1 MPTNPENRS
10 DWGAARGEKWRAQLT
25 GMEAMLAPVTP
36 VLIQALHLDAPY
48 RIADV
53 ACGGGGTTLEIL
65 RRAPADTIVHG
76 FDISP
81 ALIEVARAR
90 TLPDERS
97 IAFKVANVATA
108 APEEPYDRLGS
119 RFGVMFFDDPQAAF
133 ANLFEWLAPSGRF
146 AFAVWGPLAENPWMA
161 TVREVVA
168 GIIDIP
174 PSDPEAPG
182 AFRYAEA
189 GKFLNLLDRAG
200 FRDLDVHD
208 WNGNLRM
215 GGGLPAAE
223 AAHFAL
229 ASFSSF
235 RELLAGAGE
244 EALHA
249 AHQSLTTRFSRHQQD
264 GIVQMNACVHIV
276 TGAHPQESPKLR

>member
-1 MPTNPENRS
+1 MVNPNPAAS
-10 DWGAARGEKWRAQLT
+10 DWGNARGEKWRAQIT
-25 GMEAMLAPVTP
+25 GMEAMLAPVDP
-36 VLIQALHLDAPY
+36 VLIQALRLDAPY

-65 RRAPADTIVHG
+65 RRGPEDTIVHG

-90 TLPDERS
+90 ALPDKS
-97 IAFKVANVATA
+97 HVAFKCANVATA
-108 APEEPYDRLGS
+108 PAPEGPYDRLVS

-133 ANLFEWLAPSGRF
+133 ANLFHWLAPGGRF
-146 AFAVWGPLAENPWMA
+146 AFAVWGPLAENPWMMS
-161 TVREVVA
+161 VREVVA
-168 GIIDIP
+168 EIVDIP

-182 AFRYAEA
+182 PFRYAEA
-189 GKFLNLLDRAG
+189 GKLLTVLDHAG
-200 FRDLDVHD
+200 FRELDVRD
-208 WNGNLRM
+208 WRGDLRM

-235 RELLAGAGE
+235 SELLAQAGDE
-244 EALHA
+244 SLNA
-249 AHQSLTTRFSRHQQD
+249 ARLSLTTFFSRHQL
-264 GIVQMNACVHIV
+264 GGVVQMGACVHIV
-276 TGAHPQESPKLR
+276 TGARPQEVR